1 MNFLSAFGGIASL
14 LYNSSTNNN
23 TSYLGGPSPPEHI
36 TDMKVVDVSKKLG
49 LIKAATYR

>member
-14 LYNSSTNNN
+14 LYNSSTNNK
-23 TSYLGGPSPPEHI
+23 LGGPSPPDNI
-36 TDMKVVDVSKKLG
+36 TDMKVADISRKLG